1 MSSNIHLLSIY
12 YSQEILTDVNYHRMF
27 SDVQTSLT
35 LISRGHRF
43 PPLLES
49 VVVVLSEV
57 LGWKTSS
64 PTLEAIRPDHLP
76 DHPDCE
82 TLLEPAELA
91 PVPPLLVHGAVLV
104 CQADVLAGLLSS
116 LNSSPKEGLASLAG
130 SHSVVLT
137 WGVVST
143 NGTRV
148 NYHRTPSTVQI

>member
-1 MSSNIHLLSIY
+1 
-12 YSQEILTDVNYHRMF
+12 MF

-35 LISRGHRF
+35 LISRYIRF
-43 PPLLES
+43 SPLLES
-49 VVVVLSEV
+49 VIVVLIEV
-57 LGWKTSS
+57 LGWKTSP

-104 CQADVLAGLLSS
+104 CQAHVLAFLLNS
-116 LNSSPKEGLASLAG
+116 LNSSPKEGLAALAG

-137 WGVVST
+137 WGVVAT
-143 NGTRV
+143 HCARV
-148 NYHRTPSTVQI
+148 YYHRTPSTVQI

>member
-1 MSSNIHLLSIY
+1 MTSILSIY
-12 YSQEILTDVNYHRMF
+12 YSQEIVTDVNYHRMF

-104 CQADVLAGLLSS
+104 CQADVLAFLLNS
-116 LNSSPKEGLASLAG
+116 LNSSPKEGLAALAG